1 MEIIGG
7 ATRVLDTI
15 INEQGVTK
23 SISMPASFGVGYSFR
38 YRRSFMLALD
48 WRTQLWSQYKGM
60 NNTDVFR
67 DRNDYSVTL
76 FINPM
81 DLKAPNEKKMK
92 VPVRLSYGL
101 SESQIMVQQGADLYG
116 LQEQR
121 YGLGFGIPIIR
132 RYFDNSV
139 LTNVIQ
145 INVQYMT
152 RATKGGNFPR
162 EQFITVGVGVQL
174 GDIWFAK
181 RKYD

>member
-1 MEIIGG
+1 
-7 ATRVLDTI
+7 
-15 INEQGVTK
+15 
-23 SISMPASFGVGYSFR
+23 
-38 YRRSFMLALD
+38 
-48 WRTQLWSQYKGM
+48 
-60 NNTDVFR
+60 
-67 DRNDYSVTL
+67 
-76 FINPM
+76 M

-101 SESQIMVQQGADLYG
+101 SESQILLQQGTDVYG

-132 RYFDNSV
+132 RYFDNTV
-139 LTNVIQ
+139 LTNIIQ
-145 INVQYMT
+145 VNVQYMT
-152 RATKGGNFPR
+152 RSAGGNFPK

>member
-1 MEIIGG
+1 MI
-7 ATRVLDTI
+7 
-15 INEQGVTK
+15 
-23 SISMPASFGVGYSFR
+23 
-38 YRRSFMLALD
+38 ALD
-48 WRTQLWSQYKGM
+48 WRKQLWSQYKGM
-60 NNTDVFR
+60 NTNDVFR

-92 VPVRLSYGL
+92 VPIRLSYGL
-101 SESQIMVQQGADLYG
+101 SESQVMLRSGATDLYG

-132 RYFDNSV
+132 RYFDNTV
-139 LTNVIQ
+139 LTNIVQ

-152 RATKGGNFPR
+152 RGAVGGPQ